1 MQMQNG
7 QILVEQRVPGTVV
20 LRTRDGVVKRHP
32 TRGWE
37 DLVRQGKPVPLYYSV
52 DAVVEV
58 DGVLFNATL
67 NVDAPRNEAG
77 QVAMLG
83 IERLVE
89 GLPTYH
95 PVHDFGADPEVAVED
110 GVPRYLCRAKPLAD
124 GTPVPPECL
133 DVIVE
138 WDKTKTIAIDNPII
152 GPKYAK
158 IKGQGVGEIVTVL
171 ACAGSRSSNP
181 GRQYVKLTAEEGAL
195 RVVDAIDARPS
206 ALGGFAPPMGTSAS
220 AKVPEKDRAL
230 VAAKFAPAATV
241 PEEQMSVR
249 ELRALAAQRR

>member
-37 DLVRQGKPVPLYYSV
+37 DLVRQNKPVPLYYSV

-83 IERLVE
+83 IERLGE
-89 GLPTYH
+89 TGLPTYH
-95 PVHDFGADPEVAVED
+95 PVHDFGADPEVVIEN

-138 WDKTKTIAIDNPII
+138 WDKTKTIAIDCPII

-181 GRQYVKLTAEEGAL
+181 GRQYVKLTAEEGSL
-195 RVVDAIDARPS
+195 RVVDAVDARPS
-206 ALGGFAPPMGTSAS
+206 ALGGFAPAMGTSAS

-230 VAAKFAPAATV
+230 VAAKFAQAD
-241 PEEQMSVR
+241 EDKLSVR
-249 ELRALAAQRR
+249 ELRARAAQQR